1 MPAFSLPMP
10 PRLACRRRFSGM
22 GMLSYQSG
30 LTAEFHSFGGW
41 LEPRYIIG
49 ARALDQ

>member
-1 MPAFSLPMP
+1 MP

-22 GMLSYQSG
+22 GMLSYRSS
-30 LTAEFHSFGGW
+30 LAAESHSFGDW

-49 ARALDQ
+49 ARTLDQ